1 MGLPPWLRG
10 EEAFEPLP
18 GFESMLAELPRAEYS
33 IALPET
39 IAMGL
44 RLGARARDD
53 NYPKV

>member
-1 MGLPPWLRG
+1 
-10 EEAFEPLP
+10 
-18 GFESMLAELPRAEYS
+18 MLAELPRAEYS